1 MKIGTLIFLL
11 VILTNV
17 NLVDAEPMVNDYGIV
32 NAWFNGQEAIV
43 ENFELRINEPCE
55 IKVDVT
61 SKTNGH
67 VAIYLDSPLVTKS
80 YKVLSGPSEMDEW
93 INILNV
99 EPEWSET
106 YIWTITPTGEWTN
119 GNAPINIFVQFTK
132 AVGDNEKIEFTI
144 ANPYILDE
152 QYSGSTPKPTPDPKS
167 TDQPPSPEGLPGFG
181 VVAALM
187 GVEAVVLITKRD

>member
-1 MKIGTLIFLL
+1 MKIKILIFLL
-11 VILTNV
+11 VIFTNISIV
-17 NLVDAEPMVNDYGIV
+17 NAEPMVNDYGIV
-32 NAWFNGQEAIV
+32 NAWFNGQEATV
-43 ENFELRINEPCE
+43 ENLKLKINEPCE

-80 YKVLSGPSEMDEW
+80 YNVLSGPSEMDEW
-93 INILNV
+93 INVLNV

-119 GNAPINIFVQFTK
+119 GNAPINIFVQFTR
-132 AVGDNEKIEFTI
+132 AVGDNKKIEFTI

-152 QYSGSTPKPTPDPKS
+152 QYSGPTHTATDPSS
-167 TDQPPSPEGLPGFG
+167 TDQPPSQGSPGFG
-181 VVAALM
+181 MMVALM
-187 GVEAVVLITKRD
+187 GIMLAVGYRSGKN